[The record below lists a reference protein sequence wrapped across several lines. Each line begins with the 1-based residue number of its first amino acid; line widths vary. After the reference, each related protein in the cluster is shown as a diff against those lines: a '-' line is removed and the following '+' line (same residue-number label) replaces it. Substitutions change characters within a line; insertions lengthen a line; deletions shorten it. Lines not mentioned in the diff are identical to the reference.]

1 MPMNAISIYPLV
13 ALSQLHSIYH
23 IVQYRCTICHISP
36 PCRLYM
42 MPYSWSL
49 CPILC
54 LEMLTVW
61 RLWLAVFSLLP
72 VSVPSVCIMYPVG
85 TLHLHHAPSYHIYRS
100 SFYLFWGQPCG
111 CIWYAQPYSYLTLLL
126 YAPSAPLP
134 PVNAEGS
141 FT

>member
-1 MPMNAISIYPLV
+1 MPMNAISILPKV
-13 ALSQLHSIYH
+13 ALSQLHSIFH
-23 IVQYRCTICHISP
+23 IVQYRFTICHISP

-72 VSVPSVCIMYPVG
+72 VSVPLHPHHVSLQAHYIYIMCMHITSTAVHFICFGGSHAGASG
-85 TLHLHHAPSYHIYRS
+85 THSHIRTSHYFCTHHLHRCPR
-100 SFYLFWGQPCG
+100 
-111 CIWYAQPYSYLTLLL
+111 
-126 YAPSAPLP
+126 
-134 PVNAEGS
+134 
-141 FT
+141 